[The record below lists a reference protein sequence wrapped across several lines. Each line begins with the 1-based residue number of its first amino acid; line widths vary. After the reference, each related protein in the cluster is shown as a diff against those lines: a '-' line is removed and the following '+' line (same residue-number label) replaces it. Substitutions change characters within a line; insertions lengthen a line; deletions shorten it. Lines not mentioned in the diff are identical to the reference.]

1 MEQRIL
7 TAGPCRL
14 DCRLPAGAVRRVI
27 YLHSPVE
34 NRALPTDLLEQAGAA
49 LVCITGEDWNRDL
62 TPWPAARVFPKGEDF
77 GGGAAA
83 YLRTLLDTVLPL
95 AAHGLP
101 VGDAPRALA
110 GVSLSGL
117 FAVYAAHC
125 TDAFDRI
132 CSISGSLWYDGFLD
146 FMARTPVSP
155 AVRRAYLSVGSREK
169 NAGNPRMRRVEDC
182 TRQAAARLRQ
192 QGVDVRMEINP
203 GSHFADADARLRKG
217 LADLLEE

>member
-1 MEQRIL
+1 MAKSSVLHDDRNLGEAVPRGFPAIGVR
-7 TAGPCRL
+7 AGT
-14 DCRLPAGAVRRVI
+14 
-27 YLHSPVE
+27 LHHVD
-34 NRALPTDLLEQAGAA
+34 A
-49 LVCITGEDWNRDL
+49 
-62 TPWPAARVFPKGEDF
+62 
-77 GGGAAA
+77 
-83 YLRTLLDTVLPL
+83 VLPL
-95 AAHGLP
+95 AARSLP

-169 NAGNPRMRRVEDC
+169 NAGNPRVRQVEDC
-182 TRQAAARLRQ
+182 TRRVAARLRQ

-217 LADLLEE
+217 LAVLLEE